1 MISARAHKAEL
12 DLVAHRGL
20 STVKAR
26 SLVNEL
32 ESTESWFARFG
43 LIVRR
48 VRKLDVRD
56 VRRWMLDHG
65 YMTERQMGAGRS
77 DGSARC

>member
-1 MISARAHKAEL
+1 MNSMRASKAEL

-32 ESTESWFARFG
+32 ESTGNWFKRFG
-43 LIVRR
+43 LIVQR
-48 VRKLDVRD
+48 VPNLSVGD
-56 VRRWMLDHG
+56 VRRWMLEHD
-65 YMTERQMGAGRS
+65 YMTERQLGAGQRS
-77 DGSARC
+77 A